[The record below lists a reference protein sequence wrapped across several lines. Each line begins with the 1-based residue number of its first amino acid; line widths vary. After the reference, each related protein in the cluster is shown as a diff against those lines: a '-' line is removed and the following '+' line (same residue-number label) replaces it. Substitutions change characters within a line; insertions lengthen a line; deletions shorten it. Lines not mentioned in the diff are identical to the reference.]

1 MDDEVRLLLRGVRVV
16 LLVVAVA
23 LVILAI
29 TLGPRLR
36 KGPPAHGDGGCFTTG
51 TEIVCAYP

>member
-29 TLGPRLR
+29 ALGPRLR
-36 KGPPAHGDGGCFTTG
+36 KGPLAHGDGGCFTTA

>member
-1 MDDEVRLLLRGVRVV
+1 MRLLLRGVRVV

-29 TLGPRLR
+29 ALGPRLR
-36 KGPPAHGDGGCFTTG
+36 KGPLAHGDGGCFTTA